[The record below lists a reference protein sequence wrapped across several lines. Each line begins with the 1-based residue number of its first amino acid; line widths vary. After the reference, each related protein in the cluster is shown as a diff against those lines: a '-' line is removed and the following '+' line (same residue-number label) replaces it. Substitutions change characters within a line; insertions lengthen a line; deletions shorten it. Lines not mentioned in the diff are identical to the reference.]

1 MRHLAYAL
9 AIALTAPVAG
19 SAIAAAAPAYSTA
32 GTTIGTLMAN
42 PQTKAVLVKYIPD
55 VVNNGQI
62 SLANG
67 MTLKAIQ
74 SYSGD
79 ALNDDVLAKI
89 DGELAKIAKK

>member
-9 AIALTAPVAG
+9 TLALIAPMG
-19 SAIAAAAPAYSTA
+19 SSAMAAAAPAYSTA
-32 GTTIGTLMAN
+32 GTTIGALLAN

-62 SLANG
+62 TMANG

>member
-1 MRHLAYAL
+1 MRYLACAL
-9 AIALTAPVAG
+9 AIALAAPVAG
-19 SAIAAAAPAYSTA
+19 PALAAAPAYSTA
-32 GTTIGTLMAN
+32 GTTIGALLAN

-62 SLANG
+62 TMANG